1 MPIFQV
7 LNAEM
12 QRVKSAAPATYKT
25 HVDDAEKRLNLLFD
39 QLNCRTI
46 SPDGLA
52 ALRQLADA
60 MSAKNYDQAQAIH
73 ATLAQFPELSTPAMV
88 SHFRVPIIC

>member
-1 MPIFQV
+1 MPIYQV
-7 LNAEM
+7 LNTEM

-39 QLNCRTI
+39 QLNGRTI
-46 SPDGLA
+46 SPEGLA

-60 MSAKNYDQAQAIH
+60 MSARNYDQAQAIH
-73 ATLAQFPELSTPAMV
+73 LTLAQFPELSAPAIV
-88 SHFRVPIIC
+88 SCFQVITY